1 MFRKNLVFYYVAC
14 YKLFF
19 LEVAKK
25 SFFAGNF
32 DIFLIWSLNGEFL
45 TFSRVL
51 GGFIVVHWLTLKLVT
66 FLFYIGSM
74 IKADKINTKN
84 ILYLG
89 INNRRK
95 PPFFDLILT
104 SKNFQTFFLDIFF
117 QQKVELSTW
126 LRYKIG

>member
-1 MFRKNLVFYYVAC
+1 MFRKNLVFYYLAC

-45 TFSRVL
+45 TFLRVF
-51 GGFIVVHWLTLKLVT
+51 GVFIVVHWLTLKLVT

-74 IKADKINTKN
+74 IKADKINKKN
-84 ILYLG
+84 ILHLG

-95 PPFFDLILT
+95 TPFFDLILT
-104 SKNFQTFFLDIFF
+104 SKNFQFFFLTFFSNRKLSYQPGFDI
-117 QQKVELSTW
+117 
-126 LRYKIG
+126 R